1 MADHKEY
8 WSTESDQGSIRISE
22 DVVASIAALAASET
36 DGVSGLYSSVTRDIV
51 SFLSKKNLSKGVRVE
66 LGEGDTVKVEISF
79 RALFGHNI
87 CEVAKQVQDNV
98 KSQIESMTGLHVVE
112 INVHVGGVTFAPAA
126 EEKVAEPEEK
136 AAEPEEKPAQTAEK
150 SLPGS
155 RKKTRPSKSGKK
167 MCGERRSRRTFLYP
181 VRRTRKRH
189 GQHRTRKNGSA
200 LRKFCAPV
208 QLCGIAL
215 CVFL

>member
-51 SFLSKKNLSKGVRVE
+51 SFLSKGVRVE
-66 LGEGDTVKVEISF
+66 LGEEDTVKVEISF
-79 RALFGHNI
+79 LALFGHNI

-126 EEKVAEPEEK
+126 EEKAAEPEEK

-150 SLPGS
+150 PA
-155 RKKTRPSKSGKK
+155 
-167 MCGERRSRRTFLYP
+167 GE
-181 VRRTRKRH
+181 
-189 GQHRTRKNGSA
+189 QEENA
-200 LRKFCAPV
+200 AE
-208 QLCGIAL
+208 
-215 CVFL
+215 